1 MFAFCFNQYEK
12 FFKQGLGKKKTK
24 NKKPCPLELTFDL
37 KGRQTAM
44 EICIYIGWLQVLWRK
59 VKDGKGVRLQ

>member
-1 MFAFCFNQYEK
+1 MKSFSSRDWE
-12 FFKQGLGKKKTK
+12 KKKK
-24 NKKPCPLELTFDL
+24 NPLELTFNL